1 MNSTGTSVNVHSQMC
16 FDIKLSAKRQT
27 RYVNII
33 KKGQSDITMNLEKL
47 INIELTGKIHMEF
60 IGL

>member
-16 FDIKLSAKRQT
+16 FDIKFSAKRQT
-27 RYVNII
+27 RYANIT
-33 KKGQSDITMNLEKL
+33 KKGLDTTMKLDKL

>member
-1 MNSTGTSVNVHSQMC
+1 MNSTDTNINVHSQMC

-33 KKGQSDITMNLEKL
+33 KKGLDTTMNLDKL
-47 INIELTGKIHMEF
+47 INIKLTGKIHMEF

>member
-16 FDIKLSAKRQT
+16 FDIKFSAKRQT

-33 KKGQSDITMNLEKL
+33 KKGLDITMNLEKL

>member
-1 MNSTGTSVNVHSQMC
+1 MNFTGLTATVHSRFS

-33 KKGQSDITMNLEKL
+33 KKGLDTTMNLDKL
-47 INIELTGKIHMEF
+47 INIKLTGKIHMEF

>member
-1 MNSTGTSVNVHSQMC
+1 MC
-16 FDIKLSAKRQT
+16 FDIKFSAKRQT

-33 KKGQSDITMNLEKL
+33 KKGLDIAVNLVKL
-47 INIELTGKIHMEF
+47 NNILLTGKIHMEF